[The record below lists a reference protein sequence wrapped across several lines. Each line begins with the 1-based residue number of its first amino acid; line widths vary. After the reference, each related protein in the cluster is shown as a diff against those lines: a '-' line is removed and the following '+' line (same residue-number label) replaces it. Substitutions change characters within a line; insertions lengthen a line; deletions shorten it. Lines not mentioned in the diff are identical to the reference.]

1 MSLYTRKLIGKPLV
15 LYRRTKKNYSLNYI
29 HIHEVYTP
37 MHSSWFSL
45 RRQNSGSCKNVPK
58 GT

>member
-1 MSLYTRKLIGKPLV
+1 MSLYTRKLIGKA
-15 LYRRTKKNYSLNYI
+15 YRRTKKNYSLNYI

-45 RRQNSGSCKNVPK
+45 RRQNGGSCKNVPK

>member
-1 MSLYTRKLIGKPLV
+1 MSLYTRKLIGKP
-15 LYRRTKKNYSLNYI
+15 YRRTKKNYSLNYI

-45 RRQNSGSCKNVPK
+45 GRQNSGSCKNVPK